1 MNIEKKISF
10 LDNIPCLKN
19 SNFLDFNEKKII
31 YNLFFNL
38 KNTHDNIY
46 LSSFILLNDNDYN
59 KFFKLCNDILKIGFK
74 NYCYKKILFDIE
86 NLNIIHLFFNNIL
99 ISKEINI
106 KSISFDYNIKFNNDI
121 INSLGICIENNLN
134 IEYISIQNY
143 TFKDN
148 HIEILLPYLKYN
160 KNIKSLDFS
169 SSKKITNK
177 SIQYFIDIINNSNI
191 IDIKTNNTL
200 ITENKIFFFNLI
212 NNLFKNKH
220 ETISYSNYNLNDD
233 DINILI
239 NYIDLYKI
247 NNIKNISFLD
257 NFITSKNIFKLL
269 KILNLNN
276 NQITYI
282 NLENNL
288 LDDNYIENLGE
299 FIFSINY
306 VINFINL
313 SYNNI
318 SDEGIKILKNYIINN
333 FNISEL
339 DLSYNKKI
347 TNNSFI
353 FFKDIMQKSLI
364 NNLYLNGINIS
375 IVNKEILKLIKK
387 INILPINKDDDDN
400 NNIASNSKMLKI

>member
-1 MNIEKKISF
+1 M
-10 LDNIPCLKN
+10 
-19 SNFLDFNEKKII
+19 
-31 YNLFFNL
+31 
-38 KNTHDNIY
+38 
-46 LSSFILLNDNDYN
+46 
-59 KFFKLCNDILKIGFK
+59 
-74 NYCYKKILFDIE
+74 
-86 NLNIIHLFFNNIL
+86 
-99 ISKEINI
+99 
-106 KSISFDYNIKFNNDI
+106 
-121 INSLGICIENNLN
+121 
-134 IEYISIQNY
+134 
-143 TFKDN
+143 
-148 HIEILLPYLKYN
+148 
-160 KNIKSLDFS
+160 
-169 SSKKITNK
+169 
-177 SIQYFIDIINNSNI
+177 
-191 IDIKTNNTL
+191 
-200 ITENKIFFFNLI
+200 
-212 NNLFKNKH
+212 
-220 ETISYSNYNLNDD
+220 
-233 DINILI
+233 
-239 NYIDLYKI
+239 

-333 FNISEL
+333 FNILEL